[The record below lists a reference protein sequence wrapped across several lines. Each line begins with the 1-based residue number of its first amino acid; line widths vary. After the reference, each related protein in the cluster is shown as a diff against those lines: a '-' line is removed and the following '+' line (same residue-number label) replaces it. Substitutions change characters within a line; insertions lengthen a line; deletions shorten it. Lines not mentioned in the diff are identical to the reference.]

1 MIRTHK
7 PFDGKRFI
15 EDTSKNIVHDQVYEK
30 KNIIGDCKI
39 DEIKE
44 ECIRTFSLD
53 TLERAKKEGYK
64 PCKYCLFLKQSV

>member
-1 MIRTHK
+1 MIRAHK

-15 EDTSKNIVHDQVYEK
+15 GDTSKNIVHDTLLEK
-30 KNIIGDCKI
+30 EHIIGQCKI

-53 TLERAKKEGYK
+53 TLEQAKKEGYK

>member
-7 PFDGKRFI
+7 PFYGKRFI
-15 EDTSKNIVHDQVYEK
+15 GDTSKNIVHDQVHEK

-53 TLERAKKEGYK
+53 TLDQAKKEGYK
-64 PCKYCLFLKQSV
+64 PCKYYLFLKQSV